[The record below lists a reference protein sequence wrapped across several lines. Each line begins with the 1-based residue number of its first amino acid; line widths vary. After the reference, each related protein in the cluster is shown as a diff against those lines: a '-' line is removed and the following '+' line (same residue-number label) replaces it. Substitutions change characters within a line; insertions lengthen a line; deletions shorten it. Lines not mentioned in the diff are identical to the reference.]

1 MKFEPI
7 NNYLTHGSI
16 TKTNVPVHASDDVPI
31 EFNYVLV
38 HNDQNDEFS
47 EKHIDVYILEVCN
60 PKSRVHL

>member
-38 HNDQNDEFS
+38 HNDQNDAFN
-47 EKHIDVYILEVCN
+47 EKPIHVYTLKVYN
-60 PKSRVHL
+60 LKSHVH